1 MMNLIERRKKVGMS
15 QFLCAQRSGISRMRL
30 SLAETG
36 QIKLSKQEEEA
47 MSRVLNEYIFAKAR
61 EIASLS
67 QEQRASSA

>member
-1 MMNLIERRKKVGMS
+1 
-15 QFLCAQRSGISRMRL
+15 MRL

-47 MSRVLNEYIFAKAR
+47 MSQVLNEYIFAKAR

>member
-1 MMNLIERRKKVGMS
+1 
-15 QFLCAQRSGISRMRL
+15 MRL

-47 MSRVLNEYIFAKAR
+47 IRQVINEFISAKAR

-67 QEQRASSA
+67 QEQRPSSA